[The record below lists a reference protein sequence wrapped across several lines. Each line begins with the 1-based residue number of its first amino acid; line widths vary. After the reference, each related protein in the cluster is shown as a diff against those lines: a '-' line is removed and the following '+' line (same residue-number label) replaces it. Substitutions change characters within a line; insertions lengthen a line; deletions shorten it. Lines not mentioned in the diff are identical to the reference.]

1 MRAMKTIC
9 SRLRNDVRMNGASRM
24 TLPRLAVPA
33 VSALALALSLTAC
46 ENVPTYKQ
54 PSLIRVI
61 DASYAAPAVN
71 VTVEGTLIAGNIAQ
85 GTITAYGAVPATTAA
100 LVNISQAT
108 GGLLAQI
115 SDVPLAAGSQS
126 SVFLTDNPAAP
137 NGFALG
143 VLQDQQVAAA
153 TGHSAYRFLNQ
164 AVNTGPV
171 DVYMIPGGTTVA
183 NAIPLI
189 TALPV
194 GGTPTYINI
203 ISETVTL
210 VITPTGVIKPS
221 YTSPPTSLTG
231 GEVRTVL
238 ILDSQLTS
246 NPAVVLFTANDV
258 N

>member
-1 MRAMKTIC
+1 MKTSC
-9 SRLRNDVRMNGASRM
+9 YSSRYGVRTNGASRLTM
-24 TLPRLAVPA
+24 PRLFAATVA
-33 VSALALALSLTAC
+33 ALAFALFLTAC

-54 PSLIRVI
+54 PALIRVI

-71 VTVEGTLIAGNIAQ
+71 VAAEGTQIAGNIAQ
-85 GTITAYGAVPATTAA
+85 GTISAYGAVPATTAA
-100 LVNISQAT
+100 LVTVSQAT

-164 AVNTGPV
+164 AINTGPV
-171 DVYMIPGGTTVA
+171 DVYMIPGGTTIA

-203 ISETVTL
+203 ISETAAL

-221 YTSPPTSLTG
+221 YTSQPISLTG

-246 NPAVVLFTANDV
+246 NPPVDVFTANDV